1 MRLFL
6 LVSLTML
13 AFAANSILGRA
24 AVGGG
29 YMDATG
35 FGLWRLVSGALTLAA
50 LCRIR
55 RLETWSRERIL
66 RPSSLWGGAAL
77 TLYMAGFTLA
87 YQDLDAG
94 LGALVLFGVVQMS
107 MFLWG
112 AVRGSRPGPAQTAGA
127 VAAFFGLAYVV
138 WPADGAGVPLTAS
151 LMMAASGLGWG
162 IYSLLGR
169 GAQAPLVSTAVN
181 FAWSSVMMLP
191 VLLLAG
197 GGTVVSLY
205 GVFLAVLSGAVTSG
219 LGYALWY
226 RVLPQLL
233 PAVAAT
239 VQLSV
244 PVIAILAGAVLL
256 GESVGLRLVFGSVA
270 VLGGIALVVRGGP
283 GQAAR
288 QEPGKAG

>member
-6 LVSLTML
+6 LVSLTMM

-24 AVGGG
+24 AIGGG

-35 FGLWRLVSGALTLAA
+35 FGLWRLVSGALMLAL
-50 LCRIR
+50 LCRVR
-55 RLETWSRERIL
+55 GLETWTAERLL

-94 LGALVLFGVVQMS
+94 LGALVLFGVVQIS

-112 AVRGSRPGPAQTAGA
+112 ALRGNPAAGMQVAGA
-127 VAAFFGLAYVV
+127 VLAFLGLAYVV
-138 WPADGAGVPLTAS
+138 WPAEGTGVPLVAS
-151 LMMAASGLGWG
+151 LLMAASGLGWG

-169 GAQAPLVSTAVN
+169 GARQPLVSTAVN

-197 GGTVVSLY
+197 GGTAVSPW
-205 GVFLAVLSGAVTSG
+205 GVALAVLSGAVTSG
-219 LGYALWY
+219 MGYALWY
-226 RVLPQLL
+226 AVLPRLQ
-233 PAVAAT
+233 PAAAAT

-244 PVIAILAGAVLL
+244 PVIAILAGAALL
-256 GESVGLRLVFGSVA
+256 GEAIGLRLIFGSAA
-270 VLGGIALVVRGGP
+270 VLGGIALVVLRAP
-283 GQAAR
+283 ARRVRAA
-288 QEPGKAG
+288 K

>member
-6 LVSLTML
+6 LVCLTMI

-24 AVGGG
+24 AIGGG
-29 YMDATG
+29 HMDATG
-35 FGLWRLVSGALTLAA
+35 FGLWRLVSGAAMLAF
-50 LCRIR
+50 LCRMRGLPIWTR
-55 RLETWSRERIL
+55 ARFLDRN
-66 RPSSLWGGAAL
+66 SLWGGAAL

-87 YQDLDAG
+87 YKDLDAG
-94 LGALVLFGVVQMS
+94 LGALVLFGVVQVS

-112 AVRGSRPGPAQTAGA
+112 MLKGAPATALQLAGA
-127 VAAFFGLAYVV
+127 AVAFLGLAYVV
-138 WPADGAGVPLTAS
+138 WPDGDAGVSLLAS
-151 LMMAASGLGWG
+151 LLMAASGLGWG

-169 GAQAPLVSTAVN
+169 GARDPLGSTAVN
-181 FAWSSVMMLP
+181 FVLSSLMMIP
-191 VLLLAG
+191 ILLLAG
-197 GGTVVSLY
+197 GGTVLSAY

-219 LGYALWY
+219 MGYALWY

-256 GESVGLRLVFGSVA
+256 GEAAGLRLILGSAA
-270 VLGGIALVVRGGP
+270 VLGGIALVVLRGP
-283 GQAAR
+283 ANRAAAA
-288 QEPGKAG
+288 K

>member
-6 LVSLTML
+6 LVSLTMT
-13 AFAANSILGRA
+13 AFAANSILGREA
-24 AVGGG
+24 IGGG

-35 FGLWRLVSGALTLAA
+35 FGLWRLVSGALMLAL
-50 LCRIR
+50 LCRLR
-55 RLETWSRERIL
+55 GLETWTRARL
-66 RPSSLWGGAAL
+66 MRPASLWGGAAL

-94 LGALVLFGVVQMS
+94 LGALVLFGVVQIS

-112 AVRGSRPGPAQTAGA
+112 AVKGAPATGLRVAGA
-127 VAAFFGLAYVV
+127 ALAFGGLAYVV
-138 WPADGAGVPLTAS
+138 WPQEGAGVPLAAS
-151 LMMAASGLGWG
+151 LLMAASGLGWG

-169 GAQAPLVSTAVN
+169 GARAPLAATAVN

-197 GGTVVSLY
+197 GGSVVSPY
-205 GVFLAVLSGAVTSG
+205 GVFLAALSGAVTSG

-244 PVIAILAGAVLL
+244 PVIAILAGAALL
-256 GESVGLRLVFGSVA
+256 GEAVGLRLVFGTMA
-270 VLGGIALVVRGGP
+270 VLGGIALVVLRAP
-283 GQAAR
+283 AAR
-288 QEPGKAG
+288 QRAAE